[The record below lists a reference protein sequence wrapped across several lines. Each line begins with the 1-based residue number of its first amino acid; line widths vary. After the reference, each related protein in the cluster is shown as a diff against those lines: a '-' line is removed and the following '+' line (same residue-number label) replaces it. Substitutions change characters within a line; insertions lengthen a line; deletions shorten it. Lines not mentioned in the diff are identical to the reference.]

1 MKQTTVLL
9 VDDHDIMRLGLASLL
24 GTCKEINVIGE
35 ANCGASGI
43 DKALKLRP
51 DVIIMDLMM
60 PDIDG
65 SEATRQILEKWPEA
79 NILILTTFGS
89 ADGIAQALT
98 VGARGAVLKNVKIAE
113 LRKTIAAVAKGQRY
127 VSEDVELSIANDPP
141 LPPLTERQKA
151 ILDSVTR
158 GLSNADIA
166 KQLGISVQV
175 VKNHLNL
182 LFQKIGAA
190 NRTEAAIIAVRKHLL
205 KV

>member
-24 GTCKEINVIGE
+24 GTCKEINVTGE

-113 LRKTIAAVAKGQRY
+113 LRKAITTVAKGQRY

-141 LPPLTERQKA
+141 LPPLTERQKV

-190 NRTEAAIIAVRKHLL
+190 NRTEAAIIAVRKYLL

>member
-113 LRKTIAAVAKGQRY
+113 LRKAITTVAKGQRY

-141 LPPLTERQKA
+141 LPPLTERQKV

-190 NRTEAAIIAVRKHLL
+190 NRTEAAIIAVRKYLL

>member
-65 SEATRQILEKWPEA
+65 SGATRQILEKWPEA

-113 LRKTIAAVAKGQRY
+113 LRKAIITVAKGQRY

-141 LPPLTERQKA
+141 LPPLTERQKV

-190 NRTEAAIIAVRKHLL
+190 NRTEAAIIAVRKYLL

>member
-24 GTCKEINVIGE
+24 GTCKEIKVIGE

-141 LPPLTERQKA
+141 LPPLTERQKV

-190 NRTEAAIIAVRKHLL
+190 NRTEAAIIAVRKYLL
-205 KV
+205 KI